1 MTRKTILFEGI
12 KFQNIEYINLMAKIK
27 KGGVLVAPA
36 ASALID
42 ITRNKDYYKAL
53 LKSDFAILD
62 SGLLCILLRFFRGEK
77 AKKLSGYLFL
87 KKFISSQKN
96 KKDIILSVDPSDI
109 DEKINNEYFK
119 NNKIFNV
126 FHYVAPVYVKS
137 RIKDIK
143 LLNKIKKIRPKYI
156 LINIGGGVQE
166 VLGIYLRDNLN
177 YKPVIICTGAAIA
190 FLTKRQAPINIYVDK
205 FYMGWLMRIIY
216 NPKIFLYRTLRS
228 VKLIKFFI

>member
-12 KFQNIEYINLMAKIK
+12 KFQNIEFKNLMAKIK

-87 KKFISSQKN
+87 KKFISSQK
-96 KKDIILSVDPSDI
+96 
-109 DEKINNEYFK
+109 
-119 NNKIFNV
+119 
-126 FHYVAPVYVKS
+126 
-137 RIKDIK
+137 
-143 LLNKIKKIRPKYI
+143 IKK
-156 LINIGGGVQE
+156 
-166 VLGIYLRDNLN
+166 
-177 YKPVIICTGAAIA
+177 T
-190 FLTKRQAPINIYVDK
+190 
-205 FYMGWLMRIIY
+205 
-216 NPKIFLYRTLRS
+216 
-228 VKLIKFFI
+228 